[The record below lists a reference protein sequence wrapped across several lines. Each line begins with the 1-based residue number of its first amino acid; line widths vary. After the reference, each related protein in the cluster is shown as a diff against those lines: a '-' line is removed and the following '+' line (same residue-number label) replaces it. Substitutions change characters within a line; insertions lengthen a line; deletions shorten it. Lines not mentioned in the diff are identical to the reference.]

1 MPVGDIVVTFS
12 LDPSS
17 QIGRDIPVLIKTR
30 EGESLCNIGFD
41 APATVSLPSDRP
53 YFKCGTTFHAN
64 LFKLKDDS
72 RSPQAVTMFWS
83 GQRWMSKEAVN
94 LAEAAAN
101 VPRHLGKDGP
111 EEEGDSLR
119 TIGMAGIGL
128 GLACGVGVFRMDVT
142 VPAGGFM
149 SSVDDR
155 VVNLDLVQRRNLYAG
170 ATGLLILCSVLA
182 LLASA
187 VRKSK

>member
-1 MPVGDIVVTFS
+1 MPVGDIVVTFL

-41 APATVSLPSDRP
+41 APATASLPSDRP
-53 YFKCGTTFHAN
+53 YFKCGTTFHST

-72 RSPQAVTMFWS
+72 TSPQTVTMFWS
-83 GQRWMSKEAVN
+83 GQRWMSKEAESEHALSARVVSHRPQ
-94 LAEAAAN
+94 AEETTESDPLKTA
-101 VPRHLGKDGP
+101 
-111 EEEGDSLR
+111 
-119 TIGMAGIGL
+119 GMIGL
-128 GLACGVGVFRMDVT
+128 GVGLVCGFAVFQMDVT
-142 VPAGGFM
+142 VASGWP
-149 SSVDDR
+149 SYTQ